1 MKPSGS
7 NDWRQEAGQDWL
19 NLSSL
24 LYMYKEISI
33 QEYRSYFMPHSLTD
47 LRLLRGQRAVL
58 AHCFVRVCREAE
70 SPITVLFRFILNI
83 KLQRSSKSVKK
94 LKDHS
99 LGIILSTLIC
109 ETATVKHTE
118 ISELAYLRNH

>member
-1 MKPSGS
+1 MTGGR
-7 NDWRQEAGQDWL
+7 RQEAGQDWL

-47 LRLLRGQRAVL
+47 LRLLREQRAVL
-58 AHCFVRVCREAE
+58 AHCFVCVCREAE

-109 ETATVKHTE
+109 QTATVKHIE
-118 ISELAYLRNH
+118 ISELAYLPNH